1 MFKKIWCFCEFSE
14 DSFAWPK
21 DPPKH
26 VLEPLIY
33 RQSLLKLLEGKQNNL
48 NNLSKL
54 LFVAF
59 EGQCFIAILVQGNG
73 QQCRTVVQQFWRFM
87 ASESGPSLE
96 ARLTWSTNALGLS
109 SFCLDSLDSPFDQTF
124 SNHLLFSIEVMFE

>member
-1 MFKKIWCFCEFSE
+1 MVFLRIFLQIRSTGQKVLL
-14 DSFAWPK
+14 
-21 DPPKH
+21 KH

-33 RQSLLKLLEGKQNNL
+33 RQSWLKLLEGKQNNM

-59 EGQCFIAILVQGNG
+59 EGQFFISILVQGIG
-73 QQCRTVVQQFWRFM
+73 RQCRTVVQQFWSFM
-87 ASESGPSLE
+87 ASESGPSL
-96 ARLTWSTNALGLS
+96 AAHVTWSTNAFGLS

-124 SNHLLFSIEVMFE
+124 SNHLLFSIEVTFE